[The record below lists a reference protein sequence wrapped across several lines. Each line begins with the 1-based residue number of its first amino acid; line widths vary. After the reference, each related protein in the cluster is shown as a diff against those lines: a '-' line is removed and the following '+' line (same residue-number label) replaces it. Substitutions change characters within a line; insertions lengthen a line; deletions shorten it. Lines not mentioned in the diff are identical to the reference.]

1 MGQSREQAQL
11 DIVKRHIAET
21 EGFICRQELMLER
34 LAAQGHN
41 TDDAFATLN
50 ALKDVLRAFH
60 EHRRLILAALGA
72 PLLFFPL
79 DQNTGPSH

>member
-1 MGQSREQAQL
+1 MDQSHELAQL

-72 PLLFFPL
+72 PRL
-79 DQNTGPSH
+79 